1 MFISQKIWRALI
13 SYLPF
18 KIRSVALLPTISF
31 SRMLL
36 HETFVTAGQLSLKYF
51 LNLVILL
58 LQPPYLNIE
67 SQFILYEV
75 FPGCFCT
82 CSMSEGDLKKI
93 LKFESFF
100 PNQCS
105 VFLWQLLIV
114 MLKPLGFIREL
125 ALHSKRFVIK
135 ERSQEH
141 QNEAVTARY
150 IWLQT

>member
-36 HETFVTAGQLSLKYF
+36 HETFVTADQLSLKYF

-67 SQFILYEV
+67 FQFILHEV

-82 CSMSEGDLKKI
+82 CSMLKVTSKKFWN
-93 LKFESFF
+93 LKVFF

-125 ALHSKRFVIK
+125 ALQSKRFVIK

-141 QNEAVTARY
+141 QNEAVTVRY